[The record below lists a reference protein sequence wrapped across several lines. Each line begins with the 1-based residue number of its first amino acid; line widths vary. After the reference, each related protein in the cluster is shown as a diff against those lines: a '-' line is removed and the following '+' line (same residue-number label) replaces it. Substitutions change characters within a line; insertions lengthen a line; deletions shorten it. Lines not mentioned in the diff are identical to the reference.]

1 MYLYVYLHTHKLRNE
16 QRNQTNTQT
25 MKQGKNQTNKAN
37 KETKKRTKKKQ
48 TNKHMNKQTQQ
59 TKKKHTYT
67 DIHAN
72 KNIFIHTCG
81 AYIHDDTCEDD
92 ATPGYLLLKQQMQS
106 FVRKCTYPTK

>member
-1 MYLYVYLHTHKLRNE
+1 
-16 QRNQTNTQT
+16 

-48 TNKHMNKQTQQ
+48 TNKRMNKQTQQ
-59 TKKKHTYT
+59 TKKKTHTDT

>member
-1 MYLYVYLHTHKLRNE
+1 
-16 QRNQTNTQT
+16 

-37 KETKKRTKKKQ
+37 KETKKRTKKK
-48 TNKHMNKQTQQ
+48 TNKQTHEQ
-59 TKKKHTYT
+59 TNTTNQKKNTDT